1 MSERRAHGGPR
12 LDPFAVACV
21 TGAVALRLVLAFAVD
36 AAPVGDAEWYYRV
49 AESIASGHGC
59 VFEGAPTAYRPVAYP
74 AFLAGVFAIVGASP
88 RAGAVANALL
98 AGATLAIVYA
108 LAIQLFASRTAA
120 RVSVLLLALYPN
132 HIAYTTLLLSETLF
146 ATLSV
151 LGVWLL
157 VADTRRRIALD
168 AVAGAVLGAACLVR
182 PQAALLPLLTIAW
195 LYTTR
200 SSSDH
205 SRLREEIELGADAAP
220 STRSLPLPAL
230 SRVASVLRLSTARGS
245 ERVGLGMWSRVAV
258 AVAVMVAV
266 VAPWTVRNWRTFGRF
281 VPISTNFGVNL
292 LVGNNPYATGD
303 YVFWS
308 RDERIVALIDAKQR
322 AFGSEAELDLVMR
335 DVALE
340 YVAEHP
346 FEALARVPAKL
357 AFLYA
362 FDEDGIHQNYLAV
375 EQATGQRDRGW
386 TFYGLLA
393 VNQTYYAALVVLF
406 LLATVRRL
414 RARPREPLGL
424 AFWIVVGF
432 TVYYLPFFGQSR
444 FHHPMMVWMAL
455 DGASLFS
462 RREGA

>member
-49 AESIASGHGC
+49 AESIATGHGC

-74 AFLAGVFAIVGASP
+74 AFLGAVFAAVGVSP

-98 AGATLAIVYA
+98 AGATIAVVYLLANR
-108 LAIQLFASRTAA
+108 LFASRTPARAA
-120 RVSVLLLALYPN
+120 VLLLALYPN

-182 PQAALLPLLTIAW
+182 PQAALLPLLTFAW
-195 LYTTR
+195 LY
-200 SSSDH
+200 
-205 SRLREEIELGADAAP
+205 
-220 STRSLPLPAL
+220 STRSLPLPAPK
-230 SRVASVLRLSTARGS
+230 RGGLRL
-245 ERVGLGMWSRVAV
+245 WSRVAV
-258 AVAVMVAV
+258 AVAVMLAV
-266 VAPWTVRNWRTFGRF
+266 VAPWTVRNWLVFGRF
-281 VPISTNFGVNL
+281 VPISTNLGVNL

-308 RDERIVALIDAKQR
+308 RDERIVAMIDAKQR

-375 EQATGQRDRGW
+375 EQATGRRDRGW

-406 LLATVRRL
+406 LLAAVRRL

-424 AFWIVVGF
+424 AFWIVAGF

-462 RREGA
+462 KKGDRA